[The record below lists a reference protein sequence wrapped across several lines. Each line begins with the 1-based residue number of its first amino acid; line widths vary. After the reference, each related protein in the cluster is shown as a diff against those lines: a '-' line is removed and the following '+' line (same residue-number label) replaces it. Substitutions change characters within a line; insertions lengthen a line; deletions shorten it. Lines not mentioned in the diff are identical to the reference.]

1 MLGTVALVLAGAWL
15 ISKPDREPLPT
26 GLLFAAIL
34 ALGALIFALGGGLGI
49 DVALRRALRA
59 ALIVMVATWLRAAAG
74 ADGLREVFRRVLG
87 RLRAIPSLPEA
98 AVVLD
103 GIAAEGRLAAAG
115 RSLAEQLRDVSLRPI
130 PFCDAVLAWVAG
142 EARSFRPEPPAAPAR
157 LTLRPVDLALFVP
170 VATALAA
177 LAAA

>member
-1 MLGTVALVLAGAWL
+1 MSGPGWL
-15 ISKPDREPLPT
+15 L
-26 GLLFAAIL
+26 
-34 ALGALIFALGGGLGI
+34 
-49 DVALRRALRA
+49 
-59 ALIVMVATWLRAAAG
+59 
-74 ADGLREVFRRVLG
+74 RVLG

-115 RSLAEQLRDVSLRPI
+115 RSLAERLRDVSLRPI
-130 PFCDAVLAWVAG
+130 PFCDAVLAWVVG

-157 LTLRPVDLALFVP
+157 LALRPVDLALLVP

-177 LAAA
+177 LALG